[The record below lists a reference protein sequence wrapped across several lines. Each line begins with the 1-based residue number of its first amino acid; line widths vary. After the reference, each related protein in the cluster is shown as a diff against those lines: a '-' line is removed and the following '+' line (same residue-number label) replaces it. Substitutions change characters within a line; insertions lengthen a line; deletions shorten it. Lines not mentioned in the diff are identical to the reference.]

1 MNPWHI
7 SRAVSV
13 LRAGGVIAY
22 PTEAVWGLGCDP
34 YNRAAVNKLLQL
46 KRRSVAKGLILV
58 SGEYEH
64 LAPFLAAL
72 SPQQRARIEASWPG
86 FQTWVV
92 PDDGLAPSW
101 IKGDYT
107 GVALRL
113 TSHPGVSALTRA
125 FGRPIVS
132 TSANIT
138 GRPVARD
145 PLQLRLI
152 FGDGLNYL
160 LPGALGGEH
169 RPSSIRDILSEA
181 TLRSGG

>member
-58 SGEYEH
+58 SGQRGH
-64 LAPFLAAL
+64 VAPFLAAL

-92 PDDGLAPSW
+92 PDDGLAPAW

-113 TSHPGVSALTRA
+113 TTHPDVTALSKA
-125 FGRPIVS
+125 FGRPLVS
-132 TSANIT
+132 TSANIS
-138 GRPVARD
+138 GRLVARD

-152 FGDGLNYL
+152 FGAALDYV
-160 LPGALGGEH
+160 LPGSLGDEH
-169 RPSSIRDILSEA
+169 SPSPIRDILSEA
-181 TLRSGG
+181 TLRGGE